1 MNGSPT
7 LPDAP
12 CSTPHRPPT
21 KTLRTFIA
29 SIFGSREREANP
41 KMSKTIGAAE
51 FKATCLRVIKQI
63 NRDGESVVVTRHG
76 RPVAVVSPAPADA
89 ESPFLVGAMRGSVL
103 GYDDPFEPAADPA
116 DWTALR

>member
-1 MNGSPT
+1 
-7 LPDAP
+7 
-12 CSTPHRPPT
+12 
-21 KTLRTFIA
+21 
-29 SIFGSREREANP
+29 
-41 KMSKTIGAAE
+41 MSKTIGAAA

-89 ESPFLVGAMRGSVL
+89 ESPLLVGAMRGSVL